1 MQSQQLA
8 DLVYDA
14 LDDLKANAIK
24 TLDVRHLT
32 SVTDFM
38 IIASGRSDRHVRA
51 LADAVLERC
60 KAAGC
65 AALGVEGQ
73 TTGEWVLL
81 DLGDVVVH
89 VMLPRVRDFYN
100 LEKLWE
106 IENRD
111 RTAQRGRRSPLMHI
125 HILAVSNRPPAWV
138 AQGCEDYL
146 KRLPGAA
153 RPRIQRLPLA
163 RRRRGAGTSHAR
175 DEEGARMLAV
185 LPDRAHVV
193 ALDVAGSAWTTAELS
208 ERLMGWQRGRQDV
221 YLLVG
226 GPDGLAPAC
235 LERATERWSLSSLT
249 LPHALVQVVLAEAL
263 YRAWTV
269 NQGHPYHR

>member
-8 DLVYDA
+8 DLVHDA

-65 AALGVEGQ
+65 PALGVEGQ

-89 VMLPRVRDFYN
+89 VMLPRIRDFYN
-100 LEKLWE
+100 LEKLWG
-106 IENRD
+106 IENR
-111 RTAQRGRRSPLMHI
+111 AAPSSAAG
-125 HILAVSNRPPAWV
+125 APP
-138 AQGCEDYL
+138 
-146 KRLPGAA
+146 
-153 RPRIQRLPLA
+153 
-163 RRRRGAGTSHAR
+163 
-175 DEEGARMLAV
+175 
-185 LPDRAHVV
+185 
-193 ALDVAGSAWTTAELS
+193 
-208 ERLMGWQRGRQDV
+208 
-221 YLLVG
+221 
-226 GPDGLAPAC
+226 
-235 LERATERWSLSSLT
+235 
-249 LPHALVQVVLAEAL
+249 
-263 YRAWTV
+263 
-269 NQGHPYHR
+269 

>member
-8 DLVYDA
+8 DLVHDA

-73 TTGEWVLL
+73 TAGEWVLL

-100 LEKLWE
+100 LEKLWD
-106 IENRD
+106 IENR
-111 RTAQRGRRSPLMHI
+111 AEPSSAAG
-125 HILAVSNRPPAWV
+125 APP
-138 AQGCEDYL
+138 
-146 KRLPGAA
+146 
-153 RPRIQRLPLA
+153 
-163 RRRRGAGTSHAR
+163 
-175 DEEGARMLAV
+175 
-185 LPDRAHVV
+185 
-193 ALDVAGSAWTTAELS
+193 
-208 ERLMGWQRGRQDV
+208 
-221 YLLVG
+221 
-226 GPDGLAPAC
+226 
-235 LERATERWSLSSLT
+235 
-249 LPHALVQVVLAEAL
+249 
-263 YRAWTV
+263 
-269 NQGHPYHR
+269 